1 MSTARVARSVK
12 LDPEIDARLT
22 ALAQRTGRTKSF
34 YMNRAI
40 ESALE
45 EIELA
50 YSLQAELEDIR
61 SGRAASVSLDEAV
74 EDPWAW
80 RAELSPRALKQLS
93 KLDKPTARRIVDYLR
108 ETASGEDPRVT
119 RKGLTHLQAL
129 RYRVGN
135 YRIIASIEDDELL
148 ILAINIDHRSRIYR

>member
-12 LDPEIDARLT
+12 LDPEIDARLM

-50 YSLQAELEDIR
+50 YSLQGELEDIR

-74 EDPWAW
+74 KT
-80 RAELSPRALKQLS
+80 L
-93 KLDKPTARRIVDYLR
+93 
-108 ETASGEDPRVT
+108 
-119 RKGLTHLQAL
+119 GLE
-129 RYRVGN
+129 G
-135 YRIIASIEDDELL
+135 
-148 ILAINIDHRSRIYR
+148 

>member
-1 MSTARVARSVK
+1 MSTARVVRSVK

-45 EIELA
+45 EIKMA

-61 SGRAASVSLDEAV
+61 AGRVESVSLDEAV
-74 EDPWAW
+74 KTLGPE
-80 RAELSPRALKQLS
+80 
-93 KLDKPTARRIVDYLR
+93 
-108 ETASGEDPRVT
+108 G
-119 RKGLTHLQAL
+119 
-129 RYRVGN
+129 
-135 YRIIASIEDDELL
+135 
-148 ILAINIDHRSRIYR
+148 

>member
-12 LDPEIDARLT
+12 IYPEIDDRLT

-61 SGRAASVSLDEAV
+61 AGRVASVSLDEAV
-74 EDPWAW
+74 KS
-80 RAELSPRALKQLS
+80 L
-93 KLDKPTARRIVDYLR
+93 
-108 ETASGEDPRVT
+108 
-119 RKGLTHLQAL
+119 GLE
-129 RYRVGN
+129 G
-135 YRIIASIEDDELL
+135 
-148 ILAINIDHRSRIYR
+148 

>member
-12 LDPEIDARLT
+12 RDPEIDARLT

-45 EIELA
+45 DIELA

-61 SGRAASVSLDEAV
+61 AGRVASVSLDEAV
-74 EDPWAW
+74 KT
-80 RAELSPRALKQLS
+80 L
-93 KLDKPTARRIVDYLR
+93 
-108 ETASGEDPRVT
+108 
-119 RKGLTHLQAL
+119 GLE
-129 RYRVGN
+129 G
-135 YRIIASIEDDELL
+135 
-148 ILAINIDHRSRIYR
+148 

>member
-61 SGRAASVSLDEAV
+61 AGRVASVSLDEAV
-74 EDPWAW
+74 KTLDLEGCAVTA
-80 RAELSPRALKQLS
+80 RAETAQQARQADRETHHRLPPRDRERRRSPLTREGTDRQPFRLLAIPCWQLS
-93 KLDKPTARRIVDYLR
+93 NHCVHRR
-108 ETASGEDPRVT
+108 
-119 RKGLTHLQAL
+119 
-129 RYRVGN
+129 
-135 YRIIASIEDDELL
+135 
-148 ILAINIDHRSRIYR
+148 

>member
-22 ALAQRTGRTKSF
+22 RTGRTKSF

-61 SGRAASVSLDEAV
+61 SGRAVSVSLDEAV
-74 EDPWAW
+74 KT
-80 RAELSPRALKQLS
+80 L
-93 KLDKPTARRIVDYLR
+93 
-108 ETASGEDPRVT
+108 
-119 RKGLTHLQAL
+119 GLE
-129 RYRVGN
+129 G
-135 YRIIASIEDDELL
+135 
-148 ILAINIDHRSRIYR
+148 

>member
-22 ALAQRTGRTKSF
+22 TLAERTGRTKSF

-40 ESALE
+40 ESALD

-61 SGRAASVSLDEAV
+61 GGRATSVSLDEAV
-74 EDPWAW
+74 KTLGLEGSAV
-80 RAELSPRALKQLS
+80 AACTQAAQH
-93 KLDKPTARRIVDYLR
+93 AR
-108 ETASGEDPRVT
+108 
-119 RKGLTHLQAL
+119 
-129 RYRVGN
+129 
-135 YRIIASIEDDELL
+135 
-148 ILAINIDHRSRIYR
+148 

>member
-50 YSLQAELEDIR
+50 KREMNDAYNHFQSASDPDLIDCYIYEQNAVMKRYRYLLQQAAGLSAVRLSPEEL
-61 SGRAASVSLDEAV
+61 AS
-74 EDPWAW
+74 EDPALE
-80 RAELSPRALKQLS
+80 ELP
-93 KLDKPTARRIVDYLR
+93 
-108 ETASGEDPRVT
+108 SGEFSSAKPVSAKQT
-119 RKGLTHLQAL
+119 A
-129 RYRVGN
+129 VG
-135 YRIIASIEDDELL
+135 
-148 ILAINIDHRSRIYR
+148 

>member
-1 MSTARVARSVK
+1 MRRRHVYGTRCTLRQAR
-12 LDPEIDARLT
+12 PEIDARLT

-61 SGRAASVSLDEAV
+61 AGRVASVSLDEAV
-74 EDPWAW
+74 
-80 RAELSPRALKQLS
+80 KT
-93 KLDKPTARRIVDYLR
+93 LDL
-108 ETASGEDPRVT
+108 EG
-119 RKGLTHLQAL
+119 
-129 RYRVGN
+129 
-135 YRIIASIEDDELL
+135 
-148 ILAINIDHRSRIYR
+148 

>member
-12 LDPEIDARLT
+12 ARSRDRARLT
-22 ALAQRTGRTKSF
+22 ALAKRTGRTKSF

-61 SGRAASVSLDEAV
+61 SGRATSVSLDEAV
-74 EDPWAW
+74 KT
-80 RAELSPRALKQLS
+80 L
-93 KLDKPTARRIVDYLR
+93 
-108 ETASGEDPRVT
+108 
-119 RKGLTHLQAL
+119 GLE
-129 RYRVGN
+129 G
-135 YRIIASIEDDELL
+135 
-148 ILAINIDHRSRIYR
+148 

>member
-1 MSTARVARSVK
+1 MSPARVARSVK

-22 ALAQRTGRTKSF
+22 ALAERTGRTKSF

-74 EDPWAW
+74 KT
-80 RAELSPRALKQLS
+80 L
-93 KLDKPTARRIVDYLR
+93 
-108 ETASGEDPRVT
+108 
-119 RKGLTHLQAL
+119 GLE
-129 RYRVGN
+129 G
-135 YRIIASIEDDELL
+135 
-148 ILAINIDHRSRIYR
+148 

>member
-22 ALAQRTGRTKSF
+22 ALAKRTGRTKSF

-61 SGRAASVSLDEAV
+61 CGRATSVSLNEAV
-74 EDPWAW
+74 KT
-80 RAELSPRALKQLS
+80 L
-93 KLDKPTARRIVDYLR
+93 
-108 ETASGEDPRVT
+108 
-119 RKGLTHLQAL
+119 GLE
-129 RYRVGN
+129 G
-135 YRIIASIEDDELL
+135 
-148 ILAINIDHRSRIYR
+148 

>member
-50 YSLQAELEDIR
+50 YSLQAALQDIR
-61 SGRAASVSLDEAV
+61 AGRV
-74 EDPWAW
+74 
-80 RAELSPRALKQLS
+80 
-93 KLDKPTARRIVDYLR
+93 
-108 ETASGEDPRVT
+108 ASGSLP
-119 RKGLTHLQAL
+119 QAAKTP
-129 RYRVGN
+129 GP
-135 YRIIASIEDDELL
+135 EG
-148 ILAINIDHRSRIYR
+148 

>member
-22 ALAQRTGRTKSF
+22 ALAERTGRTKSF

-61 SGRAASVSLDEAV
+61 SGRATSVSLDGAC
-74 EDPWAW
+74 DPCG
-80 RAELSPRALKQLS
+80 RHVSS
-93 KLDKPTARRIVDYLR
+93 SIVTTRSLY
-108 ETASGEDPRVT
+108 PRV
-119 RKGLTHLQAL
+119 
-129 RYRVGN
+129 VSWE
-135 YRIIASIEDDELL
+135 RILE
-148 ILAINIDHRSRIYR
+148 RT

>member
-22 ALAQRTGRTKSF
+22 ALDQRTGRTKSF

-61 SGRAASVSLDEAV
+61 SGRTASVSLDEAV
-74 EDPWAW
+74 KS
-80 RAELSPRALKQLS
+80 L
-93 KLDKPTARRIVDYLR
+93 
-108 ETASGEDPRVT
+108 
-119 RKGLTHLQAL
+119 GLE
-129 RYRVGN
+129 G
-135 YRIIASIEDDELL
+135 
-148 ILAINIDHRSRIYR
+148 

>member
-22 ALAQRTGRTKSF
+22 ALAQLTGRTKSF

-61 SGRAASVSLDEAV
+61 AGRVASVSLDEAV
-74 EDPWAW
+74 KT
-80 RAELSPRALKQLS
+80 L
-93 KLDKPTARRIVDYLR
+93 
-108 ETASGEDPRVT
+108 
-119 RKGLTHLQAL
+119 GLE
-129 RYRVGN
+129 G
-135 YRIIASIEDDELL
+135 
-148 ILAINIDHRSRIYR
+148 